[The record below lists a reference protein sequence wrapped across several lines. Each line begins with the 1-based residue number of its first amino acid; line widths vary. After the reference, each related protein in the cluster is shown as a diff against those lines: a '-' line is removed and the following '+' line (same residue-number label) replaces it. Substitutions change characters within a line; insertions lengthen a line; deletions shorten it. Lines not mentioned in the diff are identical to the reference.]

1 MKTVVWDVDDV
12 LNELTAEWFR
22 QAWQPT
28 RGTAVRG
35 EALVR
40 NPPHE
45 LLGVSLEE
53 YLASLDDFRRT
64 RYASLAPV
72 PEVIRWFETHGDT
85 ARHVA
90 VTAVPSTLAHVSAW
104 WVLRHFG
111 RWITTFACV
120 NARAARGQAGPMAQS
135 KREYLAWLGRGDVL
149 VEDREETLAACA
161 DLGVAG
167 VLVPRPWNS
176 GSGRPLWSALDALT
190 AALEGGEQAR
200 GSRAGTD
207 VNRS

>member
-12 LNELTAEWFR
+12 LNELTGEWFR
-22 QAWQPT
+22 QAWAPG
-28 RGTAVRG
+28 RGAAPG
-35 EALVR
+35 GDALVR
-40 NPPHE
+40 NPPHD

-72 PEVIRWFETHGDT
+72 PEVVRWFEAHGDA

-90 VTAVPSTLAHVSAW
+90 LTAVPAALAHVSAW

-135 KREYLAWLGRGDVL
+135 KREYLSWLGRGDVL

-161 DLGVAG
+161 GLGITG

-176 GSGRPLWSALDALT
+176 GRGRDVSTALVALT
-190 AALEGGEQAR
+190 AALEGGEPAC
-200 GSRAGTD
+200 GSRAEMD
-207 VNRS
+207 VDRS